1 VTIWSNWT
9 RILPKDGLNS
19 DDMITET
26 RTRFVCTMPLL
37 VDQQALAI
45 KSDKIIYRM
54 CDNKGND
61 CQEQGNFTIM
71 DRRYL

>member
-1 VTIWSNWT
+1 
-9 RILPKDGLNS
+9 
-19 DDMITET
+19 MITET

-37 VDQQALAI
+37 ADQQALAI
-45 KSDKIIYRM
+45 KSDKIMYRI

-71 DRRYL
+71 DRRY